1 MSVRLFLGA
10 AALLVSSAALAQTQA
25 PIVTDPLPVTGTR
38 GSLTAPTVDRAT
50 QEIRRTP
57 GGVEVVPSE
66 RFRDGSAQTVKDVL
80 DFSPGVFAQPKYGQ
94 EDARLSIRGSGLS
107 RNFHLRGIRILL
119 DGVPINLA
127 DGGGDFHEIDPLAVR
142 YVEVF
147 RGANALQ
154 WGAASL
160 GGAVNFVSPTGRDS
174 PGFLA
179 RMSGGSFTTLQ
190 SQLAY
195 GGVSGGFDFWG
206 TGTLVRSNGYRDHTK
221 ETYGRFTGN
230 AGYRFDAATETRMY
244 LGLNYDINEIP
255 GSLTR
260 SQAYSTP
267 RFTPAA
273 NVTLNT
279 HRDVRSLRF
288 ANRSSF
294 LIGDD
299 QVNVSA
305 YVKYKDL
312 FHPLTFGV
320 VDNRSLDWGGTAQ
333 YRGTRDFAGFKNE
346 FTVGVNAFIGE
357 NRNRTYA
364 NNFGDRGAK
373 TNDVMER
380 SLNLDLYGEN
390 RLWVLPNVALVL
402 GAQLNFSH
410 RRLDDMFP
418 ANGNDSGTR
427 DYWSVNP
434 KVGALWEPVKDVQV
448 FANVSRAAEAPPFSE
463 LNPSAA
469 PGFSNLPQQKSWTVE
484 LGTRGRLFDRVGF
497 DVSLYRAWVRDEI
510 QLLTPPGGPAGA
522 TLASA
527 VDRTIHQGIE
537 LGLDARLLKGLTT
550 GQAVDSDS
558 LDFRMAYTYSNFYF
572 DRDATYG
579 SNIIPGA
586 PAHYLRAELR
596 YTHPLGFYVAPNI
609 EWVPQGYYVDNANSA
624 AFKTDPYVLFGL
636 KAGAEPIKGV
646 KLFLDVR
653 NIFDKTHVSNV
664 SVTTSA
670 TAATALYNPGVGR
683 AIFVGAELR
692 L

>member
-1 MSVRLFLGA
+1 MRRHLTLGTCALLA
-10 AALLVSSAALAQTQA
+10 AAPAFAQDRVIELDPVS
-25 PIVTDPLPVTGTR
+25 ITGTP
-38 GSLTAPTVDRAT
+38 SPLTAPSVDDARRAI
-50 QEIRRTP
+50 QRTP
-57 GGVEVVPSE
+57 GGVDLVPSE
-66 RFRDGSAQTVKDVL
+66 RFRDGGAQTVKDVL

-179 RMSGGSFTTLQ
+179 RVDGGSFGAIRG
-190 SQLAY
+190 QLAY
-195 GGVSGGFDFWG
+195 GGASGGFDFWG
-206 TGTLVRSNGYRDHTK
+206 SGTLVRSGGYRDHTNQ
-221 ETYGRFTGN
+221 TYGRFTGN
-230 AGYRFDAATETRMY
+230 AGYRVDAATESRMFV
-244 LGLNYDINEIP
+244 GLNYDLNEIP

-273 NVTLNT
+273 NFTLNT
-279 HRDVRSLRF
+279 RRDVRSARV
-288 ANRSSF
+288 ANRTAF

-299 QVNVSA
+299 KVTVSA
-305 YVKYKDL
+305 YLKYKDL

-320 VDNRSLDWGGTAQ
+320 VDNKSLDWGGTAQ
-333 YRGTRDFAGFKNE
+333 YQGSRQIAGFKND
-346 FTVGVNAFIGE
+346 FTAGLNVFVGE
-357 NRNRTYA
+357 NRNRTYV
-364 NNFGDRGAK
+364 NNRGDRGAL
-373 TNDVMER
+373 TNDVMEK
-380 SLNLDLYGEN
+380 SLNIELYGEN
-390 RLWVLPNVALVL
+390 RFWVHRDVALIL

-418 ANGNDSGTR
+418 SNGNDSGTR
-427 DYWSVNP
+427 DYWSINP
-434 KVGALWEPVKDVQV
+434 KIGALWQPTRDLQV
-448 FANVSRAAEAPPFSE
+448 FANVSRASEAPPFSE

-469 PGFSNLPQQKSWTVE
+469 PGFANLPQQKSWTVE
-484 LGTRGRLFDRVGF
+484 VGARGRLFDRVGF
-497 DVSLYRAWVRDEI
+497 DVSLYRAWVKDEI
-510 QLLTPPGGPAGA
+510 QLLILPGFPASGV
-522 TLASA
+522 ASS

-537 LGLDARLLKGLTT
+537 LGLDAKLLTGLAT
-550 GQAVDSDS
+550 GTAPDSDS
-558 LDFRMAYTYSNFYF
+558 VDLRAAYTYSNFYF
-572 DRDATYG
+572 DRDRTYG
-579 SNIIPGA
+579 TNAIPGA

-609 EWVPQGYYVDNANSA
+609 EWVPQGYYVDNANAA
-624 AFKTDPYVLFGL
+624 AFMTDPYVLFGL
-636 KAGAEPIKGV
+636 KAGAEPFKGV

-670 TAATALYNPGVGR
+670 TAASALYNPGVGR
-683 AIFVGAELR
+683 AFFVGAELR